1 MLKPESLTAGERCL
15 PTEEGTEGK
24 VNQQKL
30 PPAFI
35 LESRPPG
42 CHFLDWESQRISR
55 RIERSPSKNPAGKI
69 KFQIG

>member
-30 PPAFI
+30 SPAFI
-35 LESRPPG
+35 LESRPPV
-42 CHFLDWESQRISR
+42 CHFLDWESQCISR
-55 RIERSPSKNPAGKI
+55 RI
-69 KFQIG
+69 